1 MKKIIFISII
11 ALVFS
16 CKKKEEPQPQ
26 HQPQQSTTPIYG
38 CMTVGATNYNPQAT
52 SDQCG
57 SCACYW
63 STR

>member
-1 MKKIIFISII
+1 MKKILLI
-11 ALVFS
+11 ATILLFFS
-16 CKKKEEPQPQ
+16 CKKKEEPQPT
-26 HQPQQSTTPIYG
+26 QQSQATTHIYG